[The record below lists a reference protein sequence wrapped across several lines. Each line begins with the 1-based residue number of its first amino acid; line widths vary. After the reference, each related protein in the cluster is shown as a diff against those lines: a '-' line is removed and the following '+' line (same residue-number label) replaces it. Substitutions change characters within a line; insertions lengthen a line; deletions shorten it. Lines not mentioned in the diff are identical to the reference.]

1 MVGINLFIL
10 HNIVPGKPEISV
22 KQPEEAVLV
31 SWTLA
36 VKNGVIKG
44 YHVTYIRQDDS
55 TVNESR
61 TTQETELKFYNLLAG
76 KTYEF
81 QVGTIY
87 RCSCGKLFTVSA
99 IRYYLGILCL
109 ERKQRN
115 KKTIKILN

>member
-1 MVGINLFIL
+1 MVRLNCFFL
-10 HNIVPGKPEISV
+10 HNIVPGKPEVSV
-22 KQPEEAVLV
+22 KQPEEAVVV

-55 TVNESR
+55 TVNKSR
-61 TTQETELKFYNLLAG
+61 TTQDTELKFYNLLAG

-81 QVGTIY
+81 QVSAIY
-87 RCSCGKLFTVSA
+87 RCSCGKLFAVSA
-99 IRYYLGILCL
+99 IRFYPGILFL

-115 KKTIKILN
+115 KQTIKVFN